1 MTMLLRH
8 LNLIFLLKPD
18 NLVLF
23 HLPILPDSYDHT
35 DTSIMRL
42 RLVDIYYRIGLLL
55 NKTRITSFPLI
66 YLLSC

>member
-18 NLVLF
+18 NRVLF

-35 DTSIMRL
+35 DTSITRL
-42 RLVDIYYRIGLLL
+42 RLVD
-55 NKTRITSFPLI
+55 
-66 YLLSC
+66 YLL